1 MRDLVRDIS
10 KYTRRLNQNF
20 LIITQGG
27 IEVLEKIRKKIGK
40 TKLIILDGGIRTGS
54 DVVKACSLGANLVAI
69 GRPVIYGLV
78 ANGSDG
84 IANTFKLFEEE
95 YNNSKMLSGY

>member
-1 MRDLVRDIS
+1 MNYS
-10 KYTRRLNQNF
+10 K
-20 LIITQGG
+20 
-27 IEVLEKIRKKIGK
+27 KKIGK

-69 GRPVIYGLV
+69 GRPVIYGLA

-84 IANTFKLFEEE
+84 IANIFKLFEEE
-95 YNNSKMLSGY
+95 YNNSKILSGY